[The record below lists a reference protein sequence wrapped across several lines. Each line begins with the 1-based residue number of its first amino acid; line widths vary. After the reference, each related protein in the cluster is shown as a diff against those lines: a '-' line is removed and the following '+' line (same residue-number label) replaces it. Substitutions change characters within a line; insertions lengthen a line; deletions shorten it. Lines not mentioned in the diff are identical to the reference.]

1 MAQINIT
8 TTVEEQNKVIQAIKD
23 LQGKTVPVSEIATVA
38 NLNQN
43 RVRYV
48 IADLLEAGKITREAT
63 KAYSKH
69 YVRYRY
75 FIAE

>member
-8 TTVEEQNKVIQAIKD
+8 TTVEEQNKVIQAIKE
-23 LQGKTVPVSEIATVA
+23 LQGKTVPVSEIASVA

-63 KAYSKH
+63 KAYNKH
-69 YVRYRY
+69 YVRYKY